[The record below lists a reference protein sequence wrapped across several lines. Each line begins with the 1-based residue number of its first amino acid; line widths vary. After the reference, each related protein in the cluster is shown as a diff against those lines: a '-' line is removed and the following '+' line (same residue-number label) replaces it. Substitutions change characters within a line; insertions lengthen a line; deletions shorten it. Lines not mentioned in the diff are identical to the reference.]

1 MVALMRS
8 GPTQNFP
15 GSPSRSTAGRSM
27 LDRVKVLSR
36 TVAWQRSIIALAG
49 FFLEMYIWYAR
60 NPREFNGSIS
70 LWIIAAVSFLG
81 YCTLVY
87 SRSFVPA
94 YLTML
99 VLSTVCLFVPGAPT
113 MMAGFLIALFF
124 LARHLPPPRAYLALP
139 GAIIPILTASFAST
153 KLQLLGNLTSALP
166 SFFVMTLLVLSVWF
180 SAVALSRYEH
190 ALRTERAWAIQAREE
205 ATIMERLRISRDLHD
220 SVAHALT
227 AIVLQ
232 TAGLRTVQRTN
243 SRAVDWDAA
252 LADVQQTAEQSIRE
266 LHRLLG
272 ILRSEDTKEPGSLP
286 RELDDIAELIDAARA
301 SGVEISEKVTGT
313 KGPIDPSIGHAGY
326 RVVQESLS
334 NVMRHAGQGA
344 KASVEIHW
352 DPLSLTI
359 VVRSISGAVKTPGLS
374 GGFGLVGLRER
385 VTISGGT
392 LVAEPTKDGFLVKA
406 VLPAKNDQDLR
417 EQAQIDD
424 AG

>member
-1 MVALMRS
+1 MVAPPGS
-8 GPTQNFP
+8 GPTQNAPRFP
-15 GSPSRSTAGRSM
+15 IRSQASLSM
-27 LDRVKVLSR
+27 LDRVKALIR
-36 TVAWQRSIIALAG
+36 TVTWQRSIIALAG
-49 FFLEMYIWYAR
+49 FLLEMYVWYAR
-60 NPREFNGSIS
+60 NPSEFSGSVS
-70 LWIIAAVSFLG
+70 VWIIAGVSFLG

-94 YLTML
+94 YLTMMA
-99 VLSTVCLFVPGAPT
+99 LSTVCLFVPGAPT
-113 MMAGFLIALFF
+113 MMIGFLIALFF

-139 GAIIPILTASFAST
+139 AAIIPILTASFAST
-153 KLQLLGNLTSALP
+153 KLQLLSNFTSALP

-190 ALRTERAWAIQAREE
+190 ALRTERAWATQAREE

-220 SVAHALT
+220 SVAHSLT

-232 TAGLRTVQRTN
+232 TAGLRTVQRTK
-243 SRAVDWDAA
+243 SRMVDLDAA
-252 LADVQQTAEQSIRE
+252 LADVQETAEQSIRE

-272 ILRSEDTKEPGSLP
+272 MLRSEDAKDLGSLP

-301 SGVEISEKVTGT
+301 AGVEISKKVTGT
-313 KGPIDPSIGHAGY
+313 ECPIDPSIGHAGY

-344 KASVEIHW
+344 KATVEIHW

-359 VVRSISGAVKTPGLS
+359 VVRSVSGAVKAPGLS
-374 GGFGLVGLRER
+374 GGFGLLGLHER

-392 LVAEPTKDGFLVKA
+392 LVAEPTKDGFWVKA
-406 VLPAKNDQDLR
+406 VLPAKSDQDSR
-417 EQAQIDD
+417 EQTPIDD